1 MTINSRTFKPSLTH
15 QTSKRDPCWMSCWMQ
30 LSMGTPNPCNPI
42 HPGTPRAPRGIA
54 AKQNC
59 TQDGEQLLLCGG
71 GGAALQSAAAQRQL
85 RAQRCAAARH
95 PSTWDVHAAMKD
107 DMLWWWEM
115 GDYMPVGEALCSGR
129 NPHLKKRR
137 CRSGEHTEFVGGF
150 GRANV
155 GEALLLLQAGNIT

>member
-1 MTINSRTFKPSLTH
+1 
-15 QTSKRDPCWMSCWMQ
+15 MQ

-59 TQDGEQLLLCGG
+59 TQDGEQPLLCGG

-115 GDYMPVGEALCSGR
+115 GDYMPVGEALW
-129 NPHLKKRR
+129 
-137 CRSGEHTEFVGGF
+137 EEIHTSRKGAAE
-150 GRANV
+150 
-155 GEALLLLQAGNIT
+155 AGNTLSS